1 MLIKRD
7 RVLTSKIQMKLSRK
21 KMLFCIFLLVAC
33 SITFGASSTYSTM
46 TFYYQFDAM
55 AKDTEFVRF
64 ISNPDVWDSAIPEDG
79 ITLDTDDMSTPQ
91 YYMLI
96 YSNKPNAVYD
106 EITIIFSPFTD
117 KDNVNPPISHY
128 EVEILDSAQGAVC
141 SNNGIVDV
149 GSTEDTSV
157 TLNEFSVDSSVL
169 AEVISFTY
177 TVDTA
182 SAAADEYTSTVTVYM
197 NGK

>member
-1 MLIKRD
+1 
-7 RVLTSKIQMKLSRK
+7 
-21 KMLFCIFLLVAC
+21 MLFCIFLLVAC

-55 AKDTEFVRF
+55 AEDTEFVRF
-64 ISNPDVWDSAIPEDG
+64 ISNPAVWDSTIPEDG

-106 EITIIFSPFTD
+106 EIKIIFSPFTD
-117 KDNVNPPISHY
+117 EDNVNPPISHY